1 MKQIISK
8 FLIILAAVLLVTS
21 CEWEPIKF
29 DSSKTFVAFEAQ
41 SSAFAEEVEG
51 QVGVVVMVTALL
63 DAPAVTANFE
73 FDTTGLGDKAA
84 VEGEDF
90 TLMNDSKT
98 LSFPDGWGYDTIWID
113 PGDNDIFTGDR
124 LFNIVLTTNSLDYDF
139 GAFVS
144 HTVTLKDNEHPLG
157 KWIGTYDVD
166 AQSYGD
172 PENWDEAWTVT
183 TRPDP
188 DDVTVLLLNG
198 IGGPDYSE
206 FTDVP
211 ATVDKEAMTITIE
224 AGSEIGTHGL
234 YGGPLAIF
242 LGDNAGGIDNETD
255 PMVGEIEEDGK
266 IHIDFM
272 AIKFVGGI
280 NEGLVWDSFDTYW
293 SPASKKAAKRNK
305 TAGTRPGLI
314 EQ

>member
-8 FLIILAAVLLVTS
+8 SLIILAAVLLVTS

-98 LSFPDGWGYDTIWID
+98 LEFPDGWGYDTIWID

-124 LFNIVLTTNSLDYDF
+124 LFNIVLTSNSLDYDF

-157 KWIGTYDVD
+157 AWIGTYEVD

-172 PENWDEAWTVT
+172 PENWDEVWTVT
-183 TRPDP
+183 TEPVEG
-188 DDVTVLLLNG
+188 DVEKLSITG
-198 IGGPDYSE
+198 IGTAGTSAI
-206 FTDVP
+206 F
-211 ATVDKEAMTITIE
+211 ATIDKENMTITIDPGQDSDAYADFGYTE
-224 AGSEIGTHGL
+224 SIVYFGNPDLSIDKAEPLVGDISQDGT
-234 YGGPLAIF
+234 IE
-242 LGDNAGGIDNETD
+242 IDN
-255 PMVGEIEEDGK
+255 
-266 IHIDFM
+266 F
-272 AIKFVGGI
+272 GI
-280 NEGLVWDSFDTYW
+280 YVQYEPNPDYNVVWDVFNTTW
-293 SPASKKAAKRNK
+293 TKTAKKAISASEPVDKVKAR
-305 TAGTRPGLI
+305 R
-314 EQ
+314 